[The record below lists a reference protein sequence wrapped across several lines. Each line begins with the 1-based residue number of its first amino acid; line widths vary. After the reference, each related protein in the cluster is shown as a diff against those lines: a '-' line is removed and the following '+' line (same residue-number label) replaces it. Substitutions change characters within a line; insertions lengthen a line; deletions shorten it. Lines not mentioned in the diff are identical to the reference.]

1 MFQYINSILII
12 MLNKLAH
19 NIMKLFNSQNKNT
32 PPVINTVVAV
42 NQLSA
47 FDMIYVYHLISIGTK
62 VKLYKTSTNLN
73 GDYIYAVFYKS
84 YQLGTV
90 KITGLRKRLI
100 PKESEIDAIVS
111 GLSKEKYLPLKSLEI
126 TLNSSKNL
134 KLVG

>member
-1 MFQYINSILII
+1 

-19 NIMKLFNSQNKNT
+19 KIMKLFNSQTLNSNNN
-32 PPVINTVVAV
+32 PIINTIVSV
-42 NQLSA
+42 NQLSS

-62 VKLYKTSTNLN
+62 VKLFKRSTNLN
-73 GDYIYAVFYKS
+73 GDYIYAVYFKS

-90 KITGLRKRLI
+90 KFTGLRKRLI
-100 PKESEIDAIVS
+100 SNQTEIEAQVS
-111 GLSKEKYLPLKSLEI
+111 GLSKEKYLPLKSLEL

>member
-1 MFQYINSILII
+1 
-12 MLNKLAH
+12 MLNKLVH
-19 NIMKLFNSQNKNT
+19 KIMKLFNSHNKKSAT
-32 PPVINTVVAV
+32 VINTVVAV
-42 NQLSA
+42 NQLNS

-62 VKLYKTSTNLN
+62 VKLYKTSTDLN

-100 PKESEIDAIVS
+100 SNEPEIDAIVS
-111 GLSKEKYLPLKSLEI
+111 GLSKEKYLPLKSLEL